1 MPERPKAKE
10 TDTEDSD
17 AGNAGSGGLKPE
29 ECRNRNHQAGCGKD
43 MADTKKKK
51 KRTSPFL
58 IILLLIA
65 LGTFFYS
72 GYKLLTIHLAYKAG
86 VDEYNS
92 IEEAYTV
99 SPAEAEDG
107 TEDDLTGEEKDLLKQ
122 KIDEMKAQG
131 MVFEDAEPPLKV
143 DFDDLR
149 KENPEIVGWLYV
161 DAFPETI
168 SYPILRGEDNDYYLH
183 HTFRKTYLFAGSIF
197 ENCDNSADFTDP
209 HTIIYGHNMKNRSMF
224 GNLKFLKEQE
234 RYDKNPYFWI
244 LTPQGNYR
252 YKIFAA
258 FDTPVSSSVY
268 TLFSGGGEEFLAW
281 EKEQKERSAV
291 KNDIALRADD
301 YTVTLSTC
309 TSDSSVRCVVIGKCV
324 SSIRPDTY
332 RFLKDRGRTASVQ

>member
-107 TEDDLTGEEKDLLKQ
+107 TEDDLTGEEKDILKKKYYTYCRRHGLLLSTWVYRQTK
-122 KIDEMKAQG
+122 KDENTLGRHLEQYQPATLTVDGPM
-131 MVFEDAEPPLKV
+131 FED
-143 DFDDLR
+143 
-149 KENPEIVGWLYV
+149 
-161 DAFPETI
+161 
-168 SYPILRGEDNDYYLH
+168 
-183 HTFRKTYLFAGSIF
+183 
-197 ENCDNSADFTDP
+197 
-209 HTIIYGHNMKNRSMF
+209 
-224 GNLKFLKEQE
+224 
-234 RYDKNPYFWI
+234 
-244 LTPQGNYR
+244 
-252 YKIFAA
+252 
-258 FDTPVSSSVY
+258 
-268 TLFSGGGEEFLAW
+268 
-281 EKEQKERSAV
+281 
-291 KNDIALRADD
+291 
-301 YTVTLSTC
+301 
-309 TSDSSVRCVVIGKCV
+309 
-324 SSIRPDTY
+324 
-332 RFLKDRGRTASVQ
+332 